1 MILTPEQVRHIAK
14 LARVALR
21 DDEVSKFSTQLTN
34 IFQYMEILD
43 EVDTKSVLP
52 TSQVTGLQ
60 NVTREDAVKPWVS
73 REELLGC
80 TELPLEQ
87 NQIRVKPVFGE

>member
-1 MILTPEQVRHIAK
+1 MVLTPEQVRHIAK
-14 LARVALR
+14 LARILLR
-21 DDEVSKFSTQLTN
+21 EDEVEKFSTQLTH
-34 IFQYMEILD
+34 IFQYMSVLD
-43 EVDTKSVLP
+43 EVDTKDVLP

-60 NVTREDAVKPWVS
+60 NVTRPDEVKSWVS

-80 TELPLEQ
+80 TELPVEQ

>member
-1 MILTPEQVRHIAK
+1 MVLTPEQVRHIAK

-21 DDEVSKFSTQLTN
+21 DDEVEKLSTQLTN

-43 EVDTKSVLP
+43 EVDTKDILP

-60 NVTREDAVKPWVS
+60 NVTRVDEVKSWVS
-73 REELLGC
+73 REDLLGC